1 MNIKQEIIN
10 GLKNLLGH
18 FSKTYTEG
26 ELQISS
32 KEVGGKVEQVQ
43 PDGSL
48 APVEDGDYPM
58 EDGMTYVVKD
68 GLITEIKSPEQPED
82 TEVVSVEDSKD
93 KPEEDKEEE
102 KMEDVPAEEPV
113 QPEEDSKVTELEGKV
128 AELEAKVEE
137 MAKAMES
144 MIAEMLGKEVESL
157 KSETLSAIQ
166 QFTKT
171 VEEMN
176 SNIKTLAKTP
186 VEFSKTNDKPS
197 IQDSKHEKMMKL
209 YNILK
214 K

>member
-32 KEVGGKVEQVQ
+32 KEVGGKVEQILQ
-43 PDGSL
+43 DGSL
-48 APVEDGDYPM
+48 APAPDGEYPM

-82 TEVVSVEDSKD
+82 TQIESVQESEEDLSAPAEAPVEDA
-93 KPEEDKEEE
+93 
-102 KMEDVPAEEPV
+102 PAD
-113 QPEEDSKVTELEGKV
+113 QPSPDAKVAELEGKV

-144 MIAEMLGKEVESL
+144 MIAEMMAKEVESV

-171 VEEMN
+171 VEDMN
-176 SNIKTLAKTP
+176 DNIKTLAKTP
-186 VEFSKTNDKPS
+186 VEFSKTNTKPS
-197 IQDSKHEKMMKL
+197 VQDEKHDKL
-209 YNILK
+209 VQLFNILK